1 MRLNFEKEQTNWV
14 RMTAFTKISLPPIF
28 VFFAMNGAFA
38 DATGD
43 SIPENISVSEAV
55 TYMNSDRNSASRP
68 REIAALAVKAKR
80 LDLVDLCLA
89 DKLRMTH
96 DLIDQLELAPD
107 SEFKDQITIRIIRGK
122 FGWSD
127 SEWGS
132 HGVPMVGELFSDII
146 ARRLPGIH
154 PEPSMLASVTARHEL
169 ADKLEAAITRESSI
183 TNPKDPKQGETP
195 DEGESTVTDTPSKP
209 GNGSSS
215 SSRKSTED
223 SNQPNWMNYWWL
235 VIAVGGVALLYGFKG
250 KLNDFFRR

>member
-1 MRLNFEKEQTNWV
+1 MKKFKEVSHLFVFGFMIT
-14 RMTAFTKISLPPIF
+14 TEAFTAQAGDSLPE
-28 VFFAMNGAFA
+28 
-38 DATGD
+38 T
-43 SIPENISVSEAV
+43 ISVSEAV
-55 TYMNSDRNSASRP
+55 TYMNSDRTSASRP
-68 REIAALAVKAKR
+68 REIAALAVRTKR

-89 DKLRMTH
+89 DKLGMTH
-96 DLIDQLELAPD
+96 DLIDQLELAPA
-107 SEFKDQITIRIIRGK
+107 SEFKDQVIIRIIRGK

-154 PEPSMLASVTARHEL
+154 PDPSMLASVTARHEL

-195 DEGESTVTDTPSKP
+195 TEGESTATDTPSKP
-209 GNGSSS
+209 GNEFSSS
-215 SSRKSTED
+215 SGKSTD
-223 SNQPNWMNYWWL
+223 FNQPNWMNYWWL

-250 KLNDFFRR
+250 KLKDFFRR